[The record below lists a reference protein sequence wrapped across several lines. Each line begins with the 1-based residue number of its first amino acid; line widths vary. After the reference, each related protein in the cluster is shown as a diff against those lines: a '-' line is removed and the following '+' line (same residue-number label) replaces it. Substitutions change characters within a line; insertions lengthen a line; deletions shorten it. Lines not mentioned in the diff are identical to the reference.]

1 MENNMNNENENT
13 NWIRKIFILSK
24 KSRIIIGIIIILLII
39 LFIIFGIKRK
49 PDIDTTYLTQI
60 LTKSSELT
68 TAKLRITGLADY
80 HDQGV
85 YILNRS
91 DFTMCYTTTIRAGIN
106 LDDVKITSDSYQKT
120 IFITIPKAEI
130 FEAKVDP
137 NDIKFYNSGFA
148 LLNVN
153 EKEDM
158 SKALSLAEQEAME
171 YAKTTGILE
180 MANQQSETLIKGLLD
195 SAIPNG
201 YKIEFNNN

>member
-1 MENNMNNENENT
+1 MNNENENT
-13 NWIRKIFILSK
+13 SWIRKIFILSK
-24 KSRIIIGIIIILLII
+24 KSRIIIGIIIILII
-39 LFIIFGIKRK
+39 VLFIIFGIKRK

-195 SAIPNG
+195 NAIPNG

>member
-1 MENNMNNENENT
+1 MEKNMNNENENT

-68 TAKLRITGLADY
+68 TAKLRITGLSDY

-106 LDDVKITSDSYQKT
+106 LDDVKIIKIQKNGFLRNNS
-120 IFITIPKAEI
+120 IVNVFI
-130 FEAKVDP
+130 
-137 NDIKFYNSGFA
+137 NSFIQ
-148 LLNVN
+148 LF
-153 EKEDM
+153 
-158 SKALSLAEQEAME
+158 S
-171 YAKTTGILE
+171 I
-180 MANQQSETLIKGLLD
+180 I
-195 SAIPNG
+195 
-201 YKIEFNNN
+201 

>member
-1 MENNMNNENENT
+1 MEKKMNNENENT
-13 NWIRKIFILSK
+13 SWIRKIFILSK
-24 KSRIIIGIIIILLII
+24 KSRIIIGIIIILII
-39 LFIIFGIKRK
+39 VLFIIFGIKRK

-195 SAIPNG
+195 NAIPNG